1 MAQNIGVINTLI
13 AEFKQRMQG
22 SIYTAHSTVVP
33 TEARSLHPW
42 MQCPDFF
49 CQPHWIRSPVT
60 GLKLVQVVQLLIPMM
75 SMQTSPEF
83 GFMLSPERAFIP
95 VVLEMGRA

>member
-33 TEARSLHPW
+33 TEARSLHP
-42 MQCPDFF
+42 CGCNVLTSFAN
-49 CQPHWIRSPVT
+49 HT
-60 GLKLVQVVQLLIPMM
+60 GSDLL
-75 SMQTSPEF
+75 
-83 GFMLSPERAFIP
+83 
-95 VVLEMGRA
+95 